1 MAESEAPGRSGV
13 HSSTGGSN
21 GKLSSSRACRT
32 AVTPLNL
39 SCARTEMFAGGKACC
54 PPGRGG
60 TPAAHREWRRR
71 PVTAAAVWPVEGCE
85 RNGVWEYFEHH
96 RFLDGIRMPP
106 RTRDRCRVGEPA
118 ASLAVRVPR
127 AARAVKRRLP
137 PWHAC
142 ESKAS

>member
-1 MAESEAPGRSGV
+1 VAESEAPGRSGV

-39 SCARTEMFAGGKACC
+39 SCAHTEMFAGGL
-54 PPGRGG
+54 
-60 TPAAHREWRRR
+60 AAHRPRRYTRR
-71 PVTAAAVWPVEGCE
+71 PPRVAEVAGNRRAVWPVEGWE
-85 RNGVWEYFEHH
+85 RNGVWDYFEHH
-96 RFLDGIRMPP
+96 RLLDGIRMPP